1 MMPNMSM
8 TNPQPT
14 IQAWLEKQFMVDF
27 SSELSPDQ
35 DLFEAGVIDSF
46 GQVELV
52 GFLERTFKVHF
63 TDEELMSPKMASL
76 SGMVDLVMS
85 KMATSNFSR

>member
-1 MMPNMSM
+1 MSNTHPLPM
-8 TNPQPT
+8 
-14 IQAWLEKQFMVDF
+14 IQAWLEKQFMVSF
-27 SSELSPDQ
+27 SGELSPDQ

-52 GFLERTFKVHF
+52 GFLERNFQVHF

-76 SGMVDLVMS
+76 AGMAELVIS
-85 KMATSNFSR
+85 KMA

>member
-1 MMPNMSM
+1 MSS
-8 TNPQPT
+8 TSPLPT

-27 SSELSPDQ
+27 SSEISPDQ

-52 GFLERTFKVHF
+52 GFLERSFKVHF

-76 SGMVDLVMS
+76 SGMTELVLA
-85 KMATSNFSR
+85 KMA